1 MIWYKR
7 PEYRFQQLTDSILVL
22 YNDIMIASVT
32 YDQQAQIRDI
42 FVAPEHRRQG
52 LGSYLL
58 LLVERRLGRQAW
70 PMPPVSDLGRL
81 LFK

>member
-1 MIWYKR
+1 MIWYKH
-7 PEYRFQQLTDSILVL
+7 PEFEFRQLTDRILVQ
-22 YNDIMIASVT
+22 YNDTMIACVT

-42 FVAPEHRRQG
+42 FVAPEYRRQG

-58 LLVERRLGRQAW
+58 LLVERQLGRQAW